1 MQVLQLHSLNQLG
14 SLAILYQFRCTG
26 IYESDEKVIQYCGTG
41 LFSSSSHSGSSSSW
55 FGFSVPHRTCPKCR
69 EAERRGGAVIS
80 CLNCFLEG
88 DSLRLFPY
96 SVPPWFRFK
105 SMLAS
110 SQATCLMAPEDP
122 PEMVLRRANNLLDNG
137 SALGFASDDY
147 NLLTNNCVDFAIY
160 CKTGRRD
167 LKWSE

>member
-1 MQVLQLHSLNQLG
+1 MQVLQLHSINQLG

-122 PEMVLRRANNLLDNG
+122 PRDGLAPRQQPARQRLRLGLRQRRLQPSHQQLRGLCHLLQDRA
-137 SALGFASDDY
+137 S
-147 NLLTNNCVDFAIY
+147 
-160 CKTGRRD
+160 
-167 LKWSE
+167 